1 MSVPIKMRSDERG
14 SVQIIFLLVLTFV
27 LLPLI
32 GLAVDSARL
41 FVIKAKLT
49 TAVDA
54 AALAAGRSLSVGED
68 LASQKDAAI
77 ATGQA
82 YFKANFPDNYWNA
95 TPSAAITVDQTK
107 FKVRTINVQAQAIV
121 PLIFMQAVGFQTTI
135 VAASGQASR
144 RDLNVILT
152 LDRSGSM
159 ANSKSCDPMKAA
171 AQSFVGKFSN
181 GRDTLGLIT
190 FMQSANVDYAP
201 TTNFNTQNPTL
212 SSVIGTIAC
221 TDSTATAEALSLAY
235 NQIKIINQPGS
246 LNVIVLFTDGL
257 PNGVTANYPMK
268 TTSTCQA
275 GTPLIGSV
283 SDGSPTAGIY
293 DNTNKV
299 GPSKSPPG
307 LIAAPGCSF
316 AKNANQVSQ
325 DVEYIP
331 DTDLYGNSTFGYR
344 STPTYVSGP
353 GAGHIRIDQTSTI
366 DDASINAADNAAT
379 KIRNDATYQTIIY
392 TLGYSSS
399 VDKTFLLR
407 VANDPA
413 SPIYDSTRAAGKFV
427 FAPDQSALGTAFNAI
442 ASEIL
447 RLSQ

>member
-1 MSVPIKMRSDERG
+1 MCTSTKGTYRERG
-14 SVQIIFLLVLTFV
+14 SVSVVFLLALTFV

-32 GLAVDSARL
+32 GLAVDAARL
-41 FVIKAKLT
+41 FVIKAKLA

-54 AALAAGRSLSVGED
+54 AALAAGRSLSIGED
-68 LASQKDAAI
+68 INAQKDSAI

-82 YFKANFPDNYWNA
+82 YFKANFPNNYWNA
-95 TPSAAITVDQTK
+95 TPSAQITVDQTK
-107 FKVRTINVQAQAIV
+107 FKVRTVDVEAQAVV
-121 PLIFMQAVGFQTTI
+121 PLLFMQVLGFQTTT

-171 AQSFVGKFSN
+171 AQSFVDKFSN

-201 TTNFNTQNPTL
+201 TINFKTQSPSL
-212 SSVIGTIAC
+212 SSVIGTIVC

-235 NQIKIINQPGS
+235 DQIKTINQPGA

-268 TTSTCQA
+268 TTSTCPA
-275 GTPLIGSV
+275 GLQLIGSV
-283 SDGSPTAGIY
+283 ADGSPTAGIY

-299 GPSKSPPG
+299 DPSKNPPG
-307 LIAAPGCSF
+307 LISAPGCSF
-316 AKNANQVSQ
+316 AKNSNKVSQ

-331 DTDLYGNSTFGYR
+331 DTDLYGNSTFGYN
-344 STPTYVSGP
+344 SAPTYSSGP
-353 GAGHIRIDQTSTI
+353 GAGHIVIDQTSAL
-366 DDASINAADNAAT
+366 DAASLNAADNAAA
-379 KIRNDATYQTIIY
+379 KIRNDPTYQTVIY
-392 TLGYSSS
+392 TLGYSSG
-399 VDKTFLLR
+399 VDKTFLRR
-407 VANDPA
+407 VANDPT
-413 SPIYDSTRAAGKFV
+413 SPIYDSTHPAGKFV
-427 FAPDQSALGTAFNAI
+427 FAPDQSALVTAFNAI